1 MNVDIINKVT
11 YKRVKF
17 SCLRDQV
24 ITMFHLLVGLFATK
38 LLICKKKN
46 CSIIDKELKVEILL
60 ILALG
65 SSEVDLI

>member
-1 MNVDIINKVT
+1 MLNRFELK
-11 YKRVKF
+11 
-17 SCLRDQV
+17 
-24 ITMFHLLVGLFATK
+24 
-38 LLICKKKN
+38 ICKKKKI